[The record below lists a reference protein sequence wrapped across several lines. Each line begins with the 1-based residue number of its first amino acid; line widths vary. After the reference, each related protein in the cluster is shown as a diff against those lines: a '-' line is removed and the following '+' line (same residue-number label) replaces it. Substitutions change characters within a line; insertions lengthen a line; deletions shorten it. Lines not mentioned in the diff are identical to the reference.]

1 MTTTSCCLCE
11 RTVPAARQT
20 LPASTCTAAWLVL
33 WRKLAYSLQKRG
45 RHLSNPFPTAENF
58 LSQLRDLHI
67 GTSNHDGRPI
77 LPDRL
82 LRLICHPIIIQYQL
96 EFLTNLTSTPRYAQK
111 IANPHRTLQT
121 FLTSNTQ
128 AINVFRDALPEF
140 AFDPEQ
146 EVTETKSLDLEIAYR
161 SFADVIRSNLPQL
174 RSAGLIDEDSL
185 FPLYYHDFSEPM
197 PSFDEPEPRFARDE
211 PAHPGDRR
219 WNIRRLVREYRLRA
233 WKERKRKFEDTAI
246 PRWEKER
253 QRYEK
258 TKKRFE
264 SVRNHE
270 QLIFVGTPY
279 CRHWAHFLDPVTLK
293 FCSSG
298 VRLAPPAS

>member
-1 MTTTSCCLCE
+1 
-11 RTVPAARQT
+11 
-20 LPASTCTAAWLVL
+20 
-33 WRKLAYSLQKRG
+33 
-45 RHLSNPFPTAENF
+45 LSNPFPTAETL
-58 LSQLRDLHI
+58 LSQLRDLHV
-67 GTSNHDGRPI
+67 GTSKHDGKPV

-82 LRLICHPIIIQYQL
+82 LRLICHPVIIQYQL
-96 EFLTNLTSTPRYAQK
+96 EFLTSLTSTPRYAQK
-111 IANPHRTLQT
+111 IANPHQTLQA

-128 AINVFRDALPEF
+128 AINAFRDALPEA
-140 AFDPEQ
+140 AFDLEQ

-174 RSAGLIDEDSL
+174 RSAGLIDEGFL

-197 PSFDEPEPRFARDE
+197 PSFDEPEPRACDE
-211 PAHPGDRR
+211 PANPGERR
-219 WNIRRLVREYRLRA
+219 WNIRRFVREHKLRS
-233 WKERKRKFEDTAI
+233 WKERKRKFEETAI

-258 TKKRFE
+258 TRKRFE

-293 FCSSG
+293 FRCSVG
-298 VRLAPPAS
+298 PHDHVADRLDPPSAR